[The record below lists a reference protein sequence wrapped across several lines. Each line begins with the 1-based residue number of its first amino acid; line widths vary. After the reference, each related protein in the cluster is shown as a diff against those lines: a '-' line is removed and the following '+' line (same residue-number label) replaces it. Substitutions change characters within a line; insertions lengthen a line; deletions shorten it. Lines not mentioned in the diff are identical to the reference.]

1 VLAPWLERMIALKRE
16 QAACRSPG
24 LDAYDALLDDYEP
37 GCRWAALAALFAE
50 LRAEIVPL
58 VRACGQSATRPD
70 DHVGKRLLWK
80 DQLGCNVEGLCLG
93 PRLGAARRAVLAVAD
108 NNGIGTPN
116 QVIAFVLEEA
126 ADEMSLPMVAGSAI
140 LVALLAVAG
149 LTLYRLGR

>member
-1 VLAPWLERMIALKRE
+1 
-16 QAACRSPG
+16 
-24 LDAYDALLDDYEP
+24 
-37 GCRWAALAALFAE
+37 
-50 LRAEIVPL
+50 
-58 VRACGQSATRPD
+58 
-70 DHVGKRLLWK
+70 
-80 DQLGCNVEGLCLG
+80 VEGLCLG

>member
-1 VLAPWLERMIALKRE
+1 
-16 QAACRSPG
+16 
-24 LDAYDALLDDYEP
+24 
-37 GCRWAALAALFAE
+37 
-50 LRAEIVPL
+50 
-58 VRACGQSATRPD
+58 
-70 DHVGKRLLWK
+70 
-80 DQLGCNVEGLCLG
+80 
-93 PRLGAARRAVLAVAD
+93 VAD